1 MASVKPIRTEA
12 DYKAAL
18 IRIDELMEASAGTVE
33 GEELDVLADL
43 VEHYEEKRDPLGYPS
58 PAAAIQFR
66 MDQEGLSEQD
76 LVPWIG
82 SPDVV
87 AEVLAEKR
95 ALTMPMAQALH
106 EHLGI
111 PADVLLRKPV
121 VA

>member
-12 DYKAAL
+12 DHEAAL
-18 IRIDELMEASAGTVE
+18 ARINELMDAKAGSPD

-43 VEHYEEKRDPLGYPS
+43 VEHYEGKQEPFAYPDPVT
-58 PAAAIQFR
+58 AIQFR
-66 MDQEGLSEQD
+66 MDQERLGERE

-82 SPDVV
+82 SHEAVT
-87 AEVLAEKR
+87 EVLAGER
-95 ALTMPMAQALH
+95 ALTMAMAQALH

-111 PADVLLRKPV
+111 PAEVLLRRPV